1 MAEGGSTKIG
11 TGAIHP
17 EVEKISGLI
26 PATVDAKSEYRN
38 HVVQRTGNNRGQESG
53 GRFEESAR
61 GTKP

>member
-1 MAEGGSTKIG
+1 MAEGGSTKTG

-26 PATVDAKSEYRN
+26 PATVDGRAEYRD
-38 HVVQRTGNNRGQESG
+38 HVVQRMGNNRDQKSG